1 MSVKRVYRKA
11 ERTPAQIAEL
21 EAIRAHYQATKPTLD
36 EAVAESGVAAVP
48 LGEVLAMHAVLAQLK
63 QERVRRGM
71 SLADV
76 ERISHIDQ
84 ACLSRLENGKV
95 VNPTVSTISRFAAA
109 LGKSVGY
116 TLTDSPP
123 EVQRV
128 ACAGS

>member
-1 MSVKRVYRKA
+1 
-11 ERTPAQIAEL
+11 
-21 EAIRAHYQATKPTLD
+21 
-36 EAVAESGVAAVP
+36 
-48 LGEVLAMHAVLAQLK
+48 MHAVLAQLK
-63 QERVRRGM
+63 QERVRQGM

-116 TLTDSPP
+116 TLTDAPSLG
-123 EVQRV
+123 QGV